1 MAFWDASAAV
11 TLCARQPSIAE
22 ARRILRRHEQM
33 TVWWG
38 TSVEIRSALARL
50 LREGRLSSE
59 TYAGAV
65 RRLGE
70 LREWWDEVLPS
81 ERVRGVAET
90 LPERFGLR
98 AGDAFQLAAALT
110 WCGERPRNR
119 PFVCLDTRLAQ
130 AAAALGFAVER

>member
-1 MAFWDASAAV
+1 
-11 TLCARQPSIAE
+11 
-22 ARRILRRHEQM
+22 M

>member
-1 MAFWDASAAV
+1 VAFWDASAAV
-11 TLCARQPSIAE
+11 TLCARQPRTAE

-33 TVWWG
+33 TIWWG

-90 LPERFGLR
+90 LPER
-98 AGDAFQLAAALT
+98 
-110 WCGERPRNR
+110 RPRNR